1 MSEETTA
8 PMTEL
13 QDLAAAALAR
23 LEPDEVGPVA
33 DYIVYLEGELAP
45 WKQEFAPLDTLEVA
59 KRIQDLEAEVR
70 MACQDRDD
78 RETKLGDA
86 REALQPF
93 IEHAEKRPMESH
105 WTTWASF
112 DDFAKAR
119 TALAPQEPGA
129 KEPLFDQD
137 ALNAEE
143 DKAHDGH

>member
-1 MSEETTA
+1 MCEPITA
-8 PMTEL
+8 EDTAREARRAVMHLRAQHGMWNLDEVVDWL
-13 QDLAAAALAR
+13 FNAQEDKAR
-23 LEPDEVGPVA
+23 LEQ
-33 DYIVYLEGELAP
+33 ELTP
-45 WKQEFAPLDTLEVA
+45 WKQEFPNWDTLEVA

-78 RETKLGDA
+78 RETKPGEA

-119 TALAPQEPGA
+119 AACRSEPESEKG
-129 KEPLFDQD
+129 E
-137 ALNAEE
+137 
-143 DKAHDGH
+143 